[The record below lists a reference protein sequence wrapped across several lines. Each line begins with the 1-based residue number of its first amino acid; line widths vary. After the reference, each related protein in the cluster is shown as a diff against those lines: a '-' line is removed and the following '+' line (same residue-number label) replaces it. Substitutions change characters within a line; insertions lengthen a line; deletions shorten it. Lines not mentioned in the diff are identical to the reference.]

1 MKTRLISLLVALCL
15 AINILPMAIT
25 GAGETAVNNTEST
38 SGVILN
44 KSLIPA
50 TDTSPKKIRIE
61 AYVNG
66 TVSTSEKH
74 KPADIVLVLDQSG
87 SMADKV
93 NNTSKLEL
101 LKTAAQSFVDEVA
114 KMNDSTGNLY
124 RVAIVGFASQSGYGN
139 NTEILTLN
147 NGSGKAYNN
156 LTDQDYR
163 NSLVNCTASAIGN
176 NGIIAKAI
184 GNLAASGA
192 TRADLGMEMAADIF
206 GKQAAGTYTDRAKI
220 AVLITDGEPT
230 TQSSFSSTVA
240 NAAVSAAKGLKDGGA
255 HVFSM
260 YIGTPSQSSA
270 NFLQAV
276 SSNYPDATA
285 YNNRGTQAY
294 TTYYSAHSDGAD
306 IENMLTTV
314 VDSISAMAAL
324 NEKSIVTGTISNYY
338 MLAADV
344 NTTGL
349 DQVEIYVSD
358 KTSVGWADEVPYDE
372 ATVSFVGEG
381 SKTIGVSGFN
391 FAANCV
397 TEEPRN
403 GSFYGRKLVIY
414 IPIVEDESSDI
425 FGGYVPASTD
435 ASIYQDETA
444 LENGEKT
451 ASAEGLR
458 ADYTLSYVINAAER
472 AFHVDGTLLADPAS
486 KTVNFI
492 GENEIAS
499 SVFDEMIPE
508 LPDYFRNIGVDITYK
523 LIDIGTTDINANDR
537 NDDVVVATLTVN
549 AADGVDVTDPTLWA
563 WTEGEESITMTI
575 PAGEYFTEKVY
586 VVVATLTS
594 IRDVNQPETLTVYN
608 YLDLS
613 VVRGDLAHIVYGVI
627 DANGKTAVPSGA
639 LGSLVGNTYTEAVTE
654 GQDSATMI
662 FAPNEGFKIKEIF
675 VFTSESTP
683 FDTKH
688 VVYSTDPAVTVVKL
702 DLDGDGIPDE
712 VTLAPDG
719 SWSFGAKNVT
729 SGIAVEVYTEAI
741 THVLTTKADEG
752 SEIIV
757 GFTYNYDPIENI
769 NVPFH
774 ALNGYRLDTV
784 EVNGTVYDLT
794 KASDRE
800 MLENLYDALFV
811 TELDPE
817 GNTIVVGGDVH
828 LPATRDNDVKV
839 TSARREYTV
848 YTKYHIENADGTITE
863 YTEMAT
869 LPVSLEFGKVVTDN
883 VTFQYVEGDIIV
895 IGGAKYVLRG
905 WYFGHVGNGFADT
918 IEDDYTM
925 PAHDITLNA
934 VWVKIP
940 TYTVKGTID
949 ENGSVTVPGSLG
961 SDSYTETVTEN
972 ENSAE
977 MTFTANEGHDIEE
990 IYVTVNGEKN
1000 LVFITDS
1007 EATVVN
1013 IDLDGD
1019 GNEDELSLAQGGSW
1033 SFSAR
1038 NVVSD
1043 VTVEVYTKPV
1053 SKTLTTASDAGS
1065 TISDGYSYEY
1075 STVNNVDV
1083 TFGVKSGYVL
1093 TVLEINGVKYDLT
1106 NGDDVDALT
1115 DLGAIFTKENNKIV
1129 SGALKLSATTDND
1142 VKIFSEKDVYAV
1154 TIKYF
1159 VKNEDGT
1166 YTELTELQDSAIV
1179 EFGAVIMDNVTF
1191 GLEAGDEL
1199 TVGEVKYIFENLYRG
1214 YEGDGYTAA
1223 VDGTETMPASN
1234 VTLNAVLTA
1243 APVPP
1248 PEGGEQVNPETSDGT
1263 VTALLL
1269 GIAAVVGIAV
1279 IKKNRR
1285 IEDDE

>member
-1 MKTRLISLLVALCL
+1 MKKKLLSLFVALCL
-15 AINILPMAIT
+15 AINILPMAIIVS
-25 GAGETAVNNTEST
+25 GETAANAITA
-38 SGVILN
+38 SGVVLN

-66 TVSTSEKH
+66 TVSTSEAH

-87 SMADKV
+87 SMAERV
-93 NNTSKLEL
+93 NGKSKLEL
-101 LKTAAQSFVDEVA
+101 LKNAAQSFVDEVA

-147 NGSGKAYNN
+147 SGSGKPYNN
-156 LTDQDYR
+156 LTDQDYL
-163 NSLVNCTASAIGN
+163 NSLVNCTTSTAGEG
-176 NGIIAKAI
+176 GILAKAI
-184 GNLAASGA
+184 DNLASSGA
-192 TRADLGMEMAADIF
+192 TRADLGMEMAANVF
-206 GKQAAGTYTDRAKI
+206 GKQPAGTYTDRAKI
-220 AVLITDGEPT
+220 VVLITDGEPT
-230 TQSSFSSTVA
+230 TYSDFSTSVA
-240 NAAVSAAKGLKDGGA
+240 NAAVSTAKVLKDGGA
-255 HVFSM
+255 HIFSM
-260 YIGTPSQSSA
+260 YIGSPSTNSV

-285 YNNRGTQAY
+285 YNNRGERAAA
-294 TTYYSAHSDGAD
+294 TYYSAHSDGAD

-314 VDSISAMAAL
+314 ADTISAMSSL
-324 NEKSIVTGTISNYY
+324 NESSIVTGTISEHY

-344 NTTGL
+344 DTTAL
-349 DQVEIYVSD
+349 DQIEIYTSD
-358 KTSVGWADEVPYDE
+358 KTATGWANEVPCDE
-372 ATVSFVGEG
+372 ANVSFIGE
-381 SKTIGVSGFN
+381 STKTIGVSGFN
-391 FAANCV
+391 FAANCI
-397 TEEPRN
+397 TETPRN
-403 GSFYGRKLVIY
+403 GDFYGRKIVIY

-425 FGGYVPASTD
+425 FGGYVPASID
-435 ASIYQDETA
+435 ASIYQDKTA

-451 ASAEGLR
+451 ASVGELK
-458 ADYTLSYVINAAER
+458 ADYTISYPVSAAER
-472 AFHVDGTLLADPAS
+472 AFHIDGTLLSEPAS
-486 KTVNFI
+486 KTVSFR

-499 SVFDEMIPE
+499 SIFDEMIPAI
-508 LPDYFRNIGVDITYK
+508 PDYFRNIGVDITYK
-523 LIDIGTTDINANDR
+523 LIDIGTTDIDANDR
-537 NDDVVVATLTVN
+537 NDDVLVATLTVN
-549 AADGVDVTDPTLWA
+549 AADGVDVTDPTLWT
-563 WTEGEESITMTI
+563 WTEGLDSTTLTI
-575 PAGEYFTEKVY
+575 PANEYFAEKVY
-586 VVVATLTS
+586 VIVATLTS
-594 IRDVNQPETLTVYN
+594 IKDVEQPETMTVYN

-613 VVRGDLAHIVYGVI
+613 VVRGNLAHIVYGVI
-627 DANGKTAVPSGA
+627 DENGKTTVSSGA
-639 LGSLVGNTYTEAVTE
+639 LGSLIGNTYTEAVTE
-654 GQDSATMI
+654 GQDSAVMT
-662 FAPNEGFKIKEIF
+662 FTPNEGFKIKEIL
-675 VFTSESTP
+675 VFTSGNAP

-688 VVYSTDPAVTVVKL
+688 VVYSTVSGASAVKL
-702 DLDGDGIPDE
+702 DLDGDGVLDE
-712 VTLAPDG
+712 ITLAPDG

-741 THVLTTKADEG
+741 THVLTTSADSG

-757 GFTYNYDPIENI
+757 GFTYNYDPIKNI
-769 NVPFH
+769 NVPFR
-774 ALNGYRLDTV
+774 ALNGYRLNTL

-800 MLENLYDALFV
+800 TLENLYNAVFV

-817 GNTIVVGGDVH
+817 GETIVVGGDVH
-828 LPATRDNDVKV
+828 LSATRDNDVKV
-839 TSARREYTV
+839 TSALREYNV
-848 YTKYHIENADGTITE
+848 YTKYYIENANGTITE
-863 YTEMAT
+863 YTEIAT
-869 LPVSLEFGKVVTDN
+869 QPATLEFGKVVVDN
-883 VTFQYVEGDIIV
+883 VTFEYTEGDITV

-905 WYFGHVGNGFADT
+905 WYLGYVGNGFSDI

-940 TYTVKGTID
+940 TYTVTGTID
-949 ENGSVTVPGSLG
+949 ENGSVSVPGSTSG
-961 SDSYTETVTEN
+961 NTYTETVTEN

-977 MTFTANEGHDIEE
+977 MTFAPNEGHNIEE
-990 IYVTVNGEKN
+990 IYVTVDGIEN
-1000 LVFITDS
+1000 LVFSTDP

-1019 GNEDELSLAQGGSW
+1019 GNDDEVALASDGSW
-1033 SFSAR
+1033 AFTAK
-1038 NVVSD
+1038 NVISD

-1053 SKTLTTASDAGS
+1053 SKTLTTESDTGS

-1075 STVNNVDV
+1075 STVNKVDV
-1083 TFGVKSGYVL
+1083 TFGVKEGYVL

-1106 NGDDVDALT
+1106 SNDDVNALT
-1115 DLGAIFTKENNKIV
+1115 VLGAVLTEEGGKIV
-1129 SGALKLSATTDND
+1129 GGALKLSATRDND

-1166 YTELTELQDSAIV
+1166 YTELSALTDTAVV
-1179 EFGAVIMDNVTF
+1179 EFGAVIMNNVTF
-1191 GLEAGDEL
+1191 ELEAGDEL

-1214 YEGDGYTAA
+1214 YEGDGYTVP
-1223 VDGTETMPASN
+1223 VDGTETMPASD

-1243 APVPP
+1243 VPVPP
-1248 PEGGEQVNPETSDGT
+1248 PGGDQVNPDTADGT

-1269 GIAAVVGIAV
+1269 AVAAVVGIAV